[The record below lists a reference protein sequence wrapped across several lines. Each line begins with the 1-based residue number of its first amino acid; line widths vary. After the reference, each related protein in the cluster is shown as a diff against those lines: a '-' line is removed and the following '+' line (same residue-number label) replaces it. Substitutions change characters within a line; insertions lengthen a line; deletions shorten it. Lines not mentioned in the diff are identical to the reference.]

1 MAKIEGKAC
10 VIAVDVQS
18 ACLDPE
24 CQFYDPSV
32 AEIVKRDRIV
42 LDKCREVGVPI
53 IYLQE
58 VHRDNDFDFGR
69 ELEGD
74 ENRHCLESSPYT
86 AVAEKELAR
95 IPDKEPIVQ
104 KRRYSGFLYTELEV
118 CLSAFDVHPGDTLIL
133 IGGFTDVCV
142 HYTFVDAHQRDYRLR
157 VVKDCLEASSKE
169 RGEAALEAMRYLQHA
184 APVTLDEIMEQLDE
198 YGKTHPKTEEAEADI
213 VVED

>member
-1 MAKIEGKAC
+1 MARIEGKAC
-10 VIAVDVQS
+10 CIAVDVQS
-18 ACLDPE
+18 GCLDPNS
-24 CQFYDPSV
+24 QFYDPEYV
-32 AEIVKRDRIV
+32 EVVKRDRMV

-58 VHRDNDFDFGR
+58 VHRDNGFDFGR

-74 ENRHCLESSPYT
+74 ENKHCLEGSPYT

-95 IPDKEPIVQ
+95 IPDEEPIVQ

-118 CLSAFDVHPGDTLIL
+118 CLSGFGVHPGDTLIL

-184 APVTLDEIMEQLDE
+184 APVSLDEILEQLDE
-198 YGKTHPKTEEAEADI
+198 YGKEHPKKEEDVASI
-213 VVED
+213 TVED